1 MARRKKKASL
11 NFFKDHSYAAVLL
24 VLVVFL
30 FAFAFL
36 SPVGFGGDITG
47 FQSLDLVQSNPHV
60 ALFSFFMLVFGVLFL
75 IVFTFNLMSRVL

>member
-1 MARRKKKASL
+1 MARRKKRGYHT
-11 NFFKDHSYAAVLL
+11 FFKEHNYVVILL
-24 VLVVFL
+24 ILVVFL

-47 FQSLDLVQSNPHV
+47 FQSLDIAQSNPQV
-60 ALFSFFMLVFGVLFL
+60 AALSFFMLVFGVLFL